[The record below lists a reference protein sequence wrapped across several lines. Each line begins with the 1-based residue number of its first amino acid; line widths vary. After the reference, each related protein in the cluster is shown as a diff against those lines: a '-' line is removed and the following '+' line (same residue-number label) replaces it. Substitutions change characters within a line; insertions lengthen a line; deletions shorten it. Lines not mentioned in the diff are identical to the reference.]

1 MMTDLLKYLRNK
13 LKFFSKM
20 QGADNID
27 QNFVEPLMTIFEE
40 RIFKQSKSN
49 FV

>member
-1 MMTDLLKYLRNK
+1 
-13 LKFFSKM
+13 M

-49 FV
+49 FVQYITLFICGHANNQEIS